1 MKKKL
6 LSNWPLKIASLL
18 FAFCL
23 WLIVINVEDPTN
35 TQTFTNVSVK
45 FENTEI
51 LTEQNLI
58 YEVLEN
64 TDLVK
69 SITVYGPRSVV
80 AQLKDEDIIAKADFN
95 KLTDDNTIPIE
106 FYTTSRYN
114 ADITRIRGSINT
126 VKLNIENEKTI
137 RLILHVNAVG
147 EVAEGYMLGNMIPD
161 QNQIIVVGAESVINT
176 IDKAVAEVDVTD
188 ATAGI
193 ATYADVK
200 LYDKEGNLV
209 QSDAIKQRVTS
220 VRVAVEVL
228 ATKSVPLS
236 YTVMGTPAN
245 GYMATGEVVSDP
257 AAVLLA
263 GASSVLNNISR
274 IEIPAEELNI
284 TGQSENM
291 ITIVNIKDY
300 LPGNVSLADS
310 GFNGRAA
317 VTVYIEPTITRTFRI
332 NSNQVKVSNVPDG
345 FTAAFE
351 NDKELLEIVLTG
363 LTTTINQI
371 NADDIIGYVDMRDV
385 KEEGN
390 ITRWRKGTY
399 ETTVQFTFP
408 EDIKTEQPAKVGIV
422 LEEVDVY
429 LERMVSEA

>member
-422 LEEVDVY
+422 LEEV
-429 LERMVSEA
+429 EE

>member
-64 TDLVK
+64 TDLVE
-69 SITVYGPRSVV
+69 SITVYGPTSVV

-422 LEEVDVY
+422 LEEV
-429 LERMVSEA
+429 EE

>member
-58 YEVLEN
+58 YEVLQN

-422 LEEVDVY
+422 LEEV
-429 LERMVSEA
+429 EE

>member
-209 QSDAIKQRVTS
+209 Q
-220 VRVAVEVL
+220 
-228 ATKSVPLS
+228 
-236 YTVMGTPAN
+236 
-245 GYMATGEVVSDP
+245 
-257 AAVLLA
+257 
-263 GASSVLNNISR
+263 
-274 IEIPAEELNI
+274 
-284 TGQSENM
+284 
-291 ITIVNIKDY
+291 
-300 LPGNVSLADS
+300 
-310 GFNGRAA
+310 
-317 VTVYIEPTITRTFRI
+317 
-332 NSNQVKVSNVPDG
+332 
-345 FTAAFE
+345 
-351 NDKELLEIVLTG
+351 
-363 LTTTINQI
+363 
-371 NADDIIGYVDMRDV
+371 
-385 KEEGN
+385 
-390 ITRWRKGTY
+390 
-399 ETTVQFTFP
+399 
-408 EDIKTEQPAKVGIV
+408 
-422 LEEVDVY
+422 
-429 LERMVSEA
+429 

>member
-114 ADITRIRGSINT
+114 ADITKIPGSINN

-422 LEEVDVY
+422 LEEV
-429 LERMVSEA
+429 EE

>member
-193 ATYADVK
+193 ATYADFK

-220 VRVAVEVL
+220 VRVVVEVL

-422 LEEVDVY
+422 LEEV
-429 LERMVSEA
+429 EE

>member
-317 VTVYIEPTITRTFRI
+317 VTVYIEPTITRTFSI

-422 LEEVDVY
+422 LEEV
-429 LERMVSEA
+429 EE

>member
-245 GYMATGEVVSDP
+245 GYMATGEVVSDQ

-422 LEEVDVY
+422 LEEV
-429 LERMVSEA
+429 EE

>member
-35 TQTFTNVSVK
+35 TQTFTNITVK
-45 FENTEI
+45 FENAEV

-95 KLTDDNTIPIE
+95 KLTDENTIPIE

-114 ADITRIRGSINT
+114 GDITRIRGSINT

-147 EVAEGYMLGNMIPD
+147 EVAEGYILGSMIPD

-245 GYMATGEVVSDP
+245 GYMATGEIESDP
-257 AAVLLA
+257 AVVLLA

-310 GFNGRAA
+310 SFNGRAS

-332 NSNQVKVSNVPDG
+332 NPSQVKVTNVPEG
-345 FTAAFE
+345 FTASID
-351 NDKELLEIVLTG
+351 NNKELLEIVLTG
-363 LTTTINQI
+363 LTTTISQI
-371 NADDIIGYVDMRDV
+371 NADDIIGYVDMRDL

-399 ETTVQFTFP
+399 ETAVQFTFP
-408 EDIKTEQPAKVGIV
+408 EDIKIEQPAKVGIV
-422 LEEVDVY
+422 LEEV
-429 LERMVSEA
+429 EE

>member
-6 LSNWPLKIASLL
+6 LNNWPLKIASLL

-35 TQTFTNVSVK
+35 TQTFTNIPVK
-45 FENTEI
+45 FENAEV

-95 KLTDDNTIPIE
+95 KLTDGNTIPIE

-114 ADITRIRGSINT
+114 GDITRIRGSINT

-147 EVAEGYMLGNMIPD
+147 TVADGYILGNMIPD

-193 ATYADVK
+193 ATYADVR
-200 LYDKEGNLV
+200 LYDKEGKLV

-245 GYMATGEVVSDP
+245 GYMATGEVESDP
-257 AAVLLA
+257 AVVLLA

-291 ITIVNIKDY
+291 KTIVNIKDY

-310 GFNGRAA
+310 SFNGRAT
-317 VTVYIEPTITRTFRI
+317 VTVYIEPTVTRTFRI
-332 NSNQVKVSNVPDG
+332 DPGQIKVTNVPEG
-345 FTAAFE
+345 FEASLE
-351 NDKELLEIVLTG
+351 SDKEMLEIVLTG

-385 KEEGN
+385 KEEEN
-390 ITRWRKGTY
+390 ISRWKKGTF
-399 ETTVQFTFP
+399 ETAVQFTFP
-408 EDIKTEQPAKVGIV
+408 EDIKTEQPVRLEVI
-422 LEEVDVY
+422 LEEV
-429 LERMVSEA
+429 EE

>member
-390 ITRWRKGTY
+390 ITRWIKGTY

-422 LEEVDVY
+422 LEEV
-429 LERMVSEA
+429 EE

>member
-35 TQTFTNVSVK
+35 TQTFTNVTVK

-257 AAVLLA
+257 PAVLLA

-274 IEIPAEELNI
+274 IDIPAEELNI

-332 NSNQVKVSNVPDG
+332 NPNQVKVTNVPDG

-390 ITRWRKGTY
+390 ITRWSKGTY

-422 LEEVDVY
+422 LEEV
-429 LERMVSEA
+429 EE

>member
-291 ITIVNIKDY
+291 ITIY
-300 LPGNVSLADS
+300 GS
-310 GFNGRAA
+310 F
-317 VTVYIEPTITRTFRI
+317 
-332 NSNQVKVSNVPDG
+332 
-345 FTAAFE
+345 
-351 NDKELLEIVLTG
+351 
-363 LTTTINQI
+363 
-371 NADDIIGYVDMRDV
+371 
-385 KEEGN
+385 
-390 ITRWRKGTY
+390 
-399 ETTVQFTFP
+399 
-408 EDIKTEQPAKVGIV
+408 
-422 LEEVDVY
+422 
-429 LERMVSEA
+429 

>member
-95 KLTDDNTIPIE
+95 KVTDDNTIPIE

-422 LEEVDVY
+422 LEEV
-429 LERMVSEA
+429 EE

>member
-1 MKKKL
+1 M
-6 LSNWPLKIASLL
+6 
-18 FAFCL
+18 
-23 WLIVINVEDPTN
+23 
-35 TQTFTNVSVK
+35 
-45 FENTEI
+45 
-51 LTEQNLI
+51 
-58 YEVLEN
+58 
-64 TDLVK
+64 
-69 SITVYGPRSVV
+69 

-291 ITIVNIKDY
+291 ITIK
-300 LPGNVSLADS
+300 
-310 GFNGRAA
+310 
-317 VTVYIEPTITRTFRI
+317 
-332 NSNQVKVSNVPDG
+332 
-345 FTAAFE
+345 
-351 NDKELLEIVLTG
+351 G
-363 LTTTINQI
+363 LS
-371 NADDIIGYVDMRDV
+371 AG
-385 KEEGN
+385 
-390 ITRWRKGTY
+390 
-399 ETTVQFTFP
+399 
-408 EDIKTEQPAKVGIV
+408 
-422 LEEVDVY
+422 
-429 LERMVSEA
+429 

>member
-1 MKKKL
+1 
-6 LSNWPLKIASLL
+6 
-18 FAFCL
+18 
-23 WLIVINVEDPTN
+23 
-35 TQTFTNVSVK
+35 
-45 FENTEI
+45 
-51 LTEQNLI
+51 
-58 YEVLEN
+58 
-64 TDLVK
+64 
-69 SITVYGPRSVV
+69 
-80 AQLKDEDIIAKADFN
+80 
-95 KLTDDNTIPIE
+95 
-106 FYTTSRYN
+106 
-114 ADITRIRGSINT
+114 
-126 VKLNIENEKTI
+126 
-137 RLILHVNAVG
+137 
-147 EVAEGYMLGNMIPD
+147 MLGNMIPD

-220 VRVAVEVL
+220 VRVVVEVL

-422 LEEVDVY
+422 LEEV
-429 LERMVSEA
+429 EE

>member
-371 NADDIIGYVDMRDV
+371 NADDIIGYVDMLDV
-385 KEEGN
+385 KEEGK
-390 ITRWRKGTY
+390 ITR
-399 ETTVQFTFP
+399 
-408 EDIKTEQPAKVGIV
+408 
-422 LEEVDVY
+422 
-429 LERMVSEA
+429 

>member
-220 VRVAVEVL
+220 VRVVVEVL

-332 NSNQVKVSNVPDG
+332 NSNQVKVSNVQYG
-345 FTAAFE
+345 FTAGYE
-351 NDKELLEIVLTG
+351 KDKELLEIVLTG

-422 LEEVDVY
+422 LEEV
-429 LERMVSEA
+429 EE

>member
-220 VRVAVEVL
+220 VRVVVEVL

-345 FTAAFE
+345 FTAGYE
-351 NDKELLEIVLTG
+351 KDKELLEIVLTG

-422 LEEVDVY
+422 LEEV
-429 LERMVSEA
+429 EE

>member
-220 VRVAVEVL
+220 VRVVVEVL

-422 LEEVDVY
+422 LEEV
-429 LERMVSEA
+429 EE